1 MDLCKHLRLD
11 TEINR
16 FAEESPLGLGITV
29 LFCQPEALTQGCDQ
43 RGLTWVARSAGNRA
57 GHHQS
62 TISASV

>member
-43 RGLTWVARSAGNRA
+43 RGLTWVDWSAGN
-57 GHHQS
+57 
-62 TISASV
+62 